1 MTILKKEK
9 VKQEPVM
16 ISKINFEKIKSIRK
30 ELHKI
35 AELSG
40 DEIKTSQKIK
50 HYLEEF
56 NPDKIIENIGG
67 YGIAAVFGSSNKTK
81 IMLRAELDAL
91 PIQEVNEFNYKSIHP
106 NVSHKCGHD
115 GHMSILLACADYFSS
130 QKVDKQIILL
140 FQPSEENG
148 KGAERVSADP
158 KFEEIKP
165 DFILSFHNLPGY
177 QKNLILL
184 KENTFAAASVGMII
198 KLQGVSTHAAHPE
211 NGISPVNAVTKI
223 LQQILKLNDSNE
235 FEDFALATP
244 IHTNIGERAFG
255 TAPHKAEILITLRAF
270 KDSDM
275 EKLKKKSLKIV
286 EENAVSEKLNY
297 SIEWDD
303 EFQSTINDPLLID
316 KLQEVCNENALEY
329 QRLLDPFRWSE
340 DFGVFTHQIKG
351 AMFGIGSGENSPQL
365 HNPDYDFPDDIVPA
379 AVKTILALIQK
390 LN

>member
-16 ISKINFEKIKSIRK
+16 ISKTNFEKIKSIRK

-91 PIQEVNEFNYKSIHP
+91 PIQEVYEFNYKSIHP

-148 KGAERVSADP
+148 KGAKRASADP

-211 NGISPVNAVTKI
+211 NGISPVIAVTKI

-255 TAPHKAEILITLRAF
+255 TSHWNIDI
-270 KDSDM
+270 
-275 EKLKKKSLKIV
+275 KSKI
-286 EENAVSEKLNY
+286 KFIKRTINY
-297 SIEWDD
+297 S
-303 EFQSTINDPLLID
+303 FNLRKNL
-316 KLQEVCNENALEY
+316 
-329 QRLLDPFRWSE
+329 
-340 DFGVFTHQIKG
+340 
-351 AMFGIGSGENSPQL
+351 
-365 HNPDYDFPDDIVPA
+365 
-379 AVKTILALIQK
+379 
-390 LN
+390 